1 MNSAENASN
10 AHNASKTMDDAS
22 KAGNVN
28 NAGSAHNV
36 EATDIDATDDRFE
49 RGLALLRTIG
59 GQENPAVLDSLA
71 DIAPDLG
78 RMTVAF
84 GYGDMLSRPGLTLR
98 QRQIAT
104 VGALAAMG
112 NAAPQL
118 RFHIAGALNV
128 GVTPAEVVEIL
139 IHTAVY
145 AGFPAALNGIGAARE
160 VFEARPGLAVTPV
173 ETEPVPGD
181 RYERGLAKL
190 AEVDGHAGDQVVASM
205 RDIAP
210 DLTRYIV
217 EFAFGDIYSR
227 SSLDLKSRELASVA
241 MCTALGTAAPQLR
254 VHIHGLLNVG
264 GTREEVVEV
273 ITQMAGYAGFPAA
286 LNGIAAAREVFEER
300 GQE

>member
-1 MNSAENASN
+1 MNSAENAKN
-10 AHNASKTMDDAS
+10 AVDAQ
-22 KAGNVN
+22 A
-28 NAGSAHNV
+28 AQAI
-36 EATDIDATDDRFE
+36 ETTEDRYE
-49 RGLALLRTIG
+49 RGLAVLRTVG

-71 DIAPDLG
+71 DIAPALG
-78 RMTVAF
+78 HMTVAF
-84 GYGDMLSRPGLTLR
+84 GYGDVLSRPGLTLR

-118 RFHIAGALNV
+118 RFHIDGALNV
-128 GVTPAEVVEIL
+128 GVRPAEIVEIL

-160 VFEARPGLAVTPV
+160 VFEARPDAAATPV
-173 ETEPVPGD
+173 DTEPLPGD

-190 AEVDGHAGDQVVASM
+190 TEVDGHAGDQVVASL

-210 DLTRYIV
+210 DLARYII

-227 SSLDLKSRELASVA
+227 AALDLKSRELATIA
-241 MCTALGTAAPQLR
+241 MCTALGTATPQLR
-254 VHIHGLLNVG
+254 VHIHGFLNVG

-286 LNGIAAAREVFEER
+286 INGINAAREVFEER
-300 GQE
+300 GASGGGATGQAG

>member
-1 MNSAENASN
+1 MNSAENAKN
-10 AHNASKTMDDAS
+10 AVDAQ
-22 KAGNVN
+22 A
-28 NAGSAHNV
+28 AQAI
-36 EATDIDATDDRFE
+36 ETTEDRYE
-49 RGLALLRTIG
+49 RGLAVLRTVG

-71 DIAPDLG
+71 DIAPALG
-78 RMTVAF
+78 HMTVAF
-84 GYGDMLSRPGLTLR
+84 GYGDVLSRPGLTLR

-118 RFHIAGALNV
+118 RFHIDGALNV
-128 GVTPAEVVEIL
+128 GVSPAEIVEIL

-160 VFEARPGLAVTPV
+160 VFEARPDAAATPV
-173 ETEPVPGD
+173 GTEPLPGD
-181 RYERGLAKL
+181 RYRRGLAKL
-190 AEVDGHAGDQVVASM
+190 TEVDGHAGDQVVASL

-210 DLTRYIV
+210 DLARYII

-227 SSLDLKSRELASVA
+227 AALDLKSRELATIA
-241 MCTALGTAAPQLR
+241 MCTALGTATPQLR
-254 VHIHGLLNVG
+254 VHIHGFLNVG

-286 LNGIAAAREVFEER
+286 INGINAAREVFEER
-300 GQE
+300 GASGGEATGQAG

>member
-1 MNSAENASN
+1 MNSAEHAHHASPL
-10 AHNASKTMDDAS
+10 SS
-22 KAGNVN
+22 
-28 NAGSAHNV
+28 GS
-36 EATDIDATDDRFE
+36 ETSDERFE
-49 RGLALLRTIG
+49 RGLALLRTVG
-59 GQENPAVLDSLA
+59 GQEHPAVLDSLA

-84 GYGDMLSRPGLTLR
+84 GYGDVLSRPGLTLR

-104 VGALAAMG
+104 VAALAAMG

-118 RFHIAGALNV
+118 RFHIDGALNV
-128 GVTPAEVVEIL
+128 GVSPAEVVEIL

-160 VFEARPGLAVTPV
+160 VFERRPDVAATPV
-173 ETEPVPGD
+173 DSEPLPGD

-217 EFAFGDIYSR
+217 EFAFGDVYSR
-227 SSLDLKSRELASVA
+227 PGLDLKSRELASVA
-241 MCTALGTAAPQLR
+241 MCTALGTAALQLR

-264 GTREEVVEV
+264 GSREEVVEV

-300 GQE
+300 GDEGRRE

>member
-1 MNSAENASN
+1 MNSAENTKNTKN
-10 AHNASKTMDDAS
+10 AANAQAARTA
-22 KAGNVN
+22 
-28 NAGSAHNV
+28 
-36 EATDIDATDDRFE
+36 EPIETTDERYE
-49 RGLALLRTIG
+49 RGLAVLRIVG

-84 GYGDMLSRPGLTLR
+84 GYGDVLSRPGLTLR

-118 RFHIAGALNV
+118 RFHIDGALNV
-128 GVTPAEVVEIL
+128 GVSPAEIVEIL

-160 VFEARPGLAVTPV
+160 VFEARPDVAATPV
-173 ETEPVPGD
+173 DTEPLPGD

-190 AEVDGHAGDQVVASM
+190 AEVDGHAGDQVVASL

-210 DLTRYIV
+210 DLTRYII

-227 SSLDLKSRELASVA
+227 SALDLKSRELASVA

-254 VHIHGLLNVG
+254 VHIHGFLNVG

-273 ITQMAGYAGFPAA
+273 ITQMVGYAGFPAA
-286 LNGIAAAREVFEER
+286 LNGIAAAREVFDER
-300 GQE
+300 DASGGEARKG

>member
-1 MNSAENASN
+1 MNSADHTADIPAAASG
-10 AHNASKTMDDAS
+10 AET
-22 KAGNVN
+22 
-28 NAGSAHNV
+28 
-36 EATDIDATDDRFE
+36 TDERFE

-59 GQENPAVLDSLA
+59 GQEHPAVLDSLA
-71 DIAPDLG
+71 DIAPALG
-78 RMTVAF
+78 HMTVAF
-84 GYGDMLSRPGLTLR
+84 GYGDVMSRPGLTLR
-98 QRQIAT
+98 QREIAT
-104 VGALAAMG
+104 VAALAAMG

-118 RFHIAGALNV
+118 RFHIDGALNV
-128 GVTPAEVVEIL
+128 GVSAAEVVEIL

-160 VFEARPGLAVTPV
+160 VFQSRPDVAATPV
-173 ETEPVPGD
+173 DSEPLPGD

-190 AEVDGHAGDQVVASM
+190 AEVDGHAGDQVVASL

-210 DLTRYIV
+210 DLARYII
-217 EFAFGDIYSR
+217 EFAFGDIYAR
-227 SSLDLKSRELASVA
+227 PGLDLKCREIASVA

-264 GTREEVVEV
+264 GTREEVIEV

-300 GQE
+300 GAGE